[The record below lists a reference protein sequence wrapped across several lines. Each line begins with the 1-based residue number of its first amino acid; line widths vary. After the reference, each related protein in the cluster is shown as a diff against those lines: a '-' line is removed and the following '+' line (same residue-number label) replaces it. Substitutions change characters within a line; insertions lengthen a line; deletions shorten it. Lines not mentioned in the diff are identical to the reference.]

1 MISHPFYCLR
11 EDDVASKEVQKVP
24 DITFFLLLAGI

>member
-11 EDDVASKEVQKVP
+11 EDDVASQELQKVH
-24 DITFFLLLAGI
+24 DIITFLLLAGK